1 MASGKQYK
9 NVYTILEKVKKG
21 EMDGHYKTKDG
32 LFGKIDFYKKPD
44 LINPHLHYLDERR
57 LENIVDSFVGAAGS
71 KTVQEYFAKLSSYSQ
86 FKKLD
91 DAKKPDFGAFSRKVV
106 EKYNKFP
113 RHMMRDIFKM
123 YYNKMENLDFE
134 DRTDKT
140 QTKFKFLEKANNP
153 VGKIMTESS
162 SLKSSMFTRSIMMYY
177 MMQMAAMEYIDPET
191 EQKIQN
197 AMNGKGSEFDQKD
210 MDDAL
215 NKMFDNKMSKDQL
228 EKAMEDAQEMCQ
240 NMDNNISTD
249 IQQKMFDKANQSGGD
264 VAGKL
269 SPDYMRQIAE
279 RLQKIN
285 MSMGSLKE
293 KIKKLLDKS
302 TSYFSSRE
310 IVKYEDLFNSDNL
323 AGLDDFVFLHPA
335 LRKIMVEDVM
345 IKDVKHVG
353 KIDIYIDISGSM
365 SNDSGAAR
373 KGNEYISKIDFCK
386 SFAAKLL
393 EMGMLNNVFLFD
405 TRVKK
410 HENDLISI
418 SMIDCGGGTNIDSA
432 ILSVEKNNNN
442 AIVIT
447 DAEDRC
453 SIYSEKAFFIGI
465 KGARFDSFN
474 NDVIEKYSDNNQVVV
489 FDGITVKK
497 VNKKGLTA

>member
-32 LFGKIDFYKKPD
+32 LFGKMDFYKKPD
-44 LINPHLHYLDERR
+44 LISPHLHYLDERR
-57 LENIVDSFVGAAGS
+57 LENIVDTYITNAGS
-71 KTVQEYFAKLSSYSQ
+71 KTVKDYYAKFSAHSQ

-91 DAKKPDFGAFSRKVV
+91 DAKKPDFAAFSKKVV

-113 RHMMRDIFKM
+113 KHMMRDIFKM
-123 YYNKMENLDFE
+123 YYNRMENLEFE
-134 DRTDKT
+134 ERTDKT
-140 QTKFKFLEKANNP
+140 HTKFKFLEKANNP

-177 MMQMAAMEYIDPET
+177 MMQMAAMEYTDPET
-191 EQKIQN
+191 AEKIQN

-210 MDDAL
+210 LDDAV

-228 EKAMEDAQEMCQ
+228 EKAMEEAQQMCQ
-240 NMDNNISTD
+240 NMDDNLSDD
-249 IQQKMFDKANQSGGD
+249 IQQKMFDEANKSGGD
-264 VAGKL
+264 IAGKL

-279 RLQKIN
+279 KLQKIN
-285 MSMGSLKE
+285 MSMGSLKD

-310 IVKYEDLFNSDNL
+310 VVKYEDLFNSDNL

-335 LRKIMVEDVM
+335 LRKIMAEDVQ
-345 IKDVKHVG
+345 IKDVKYIG
-353 KIDIYIDISGSM
+353 KIDVYIDVSGSM
-365 SNDSGAAR
+365 SSDSGVDR
-373 KGNEYISKIDFCK
+373 QGGQYISKLDFCK
-386 SFAAKLL
+386 SFTAKLL
-393 EMGMLNNVFLFD
+393 EMDMLNDVYLFD

-410 HENDLISI
+410 YQNDLVSI
-418 SMIDCGGGTNIDSA
+418 SMIDCGGGTTIDA
-432 ILSVEKNNNN
+432 AVMSVERNNNN
-442 AIVIT
+442 AIIIT

-453 SIYSEKAFFIGI
+453 SIYSSKAFFIGI

-474 NDVIEKYSDNNQVVV
+474 SNVIEKYSDNAQVVV
-489 FDGITVKK
+489 FDGIK
-497 VNKKGLTA
+497 VHRVNNKGLTV